1 MSLLLHPF
9 LSVGLLS
16 AGISLAVA
24 VIVWRQPDAPG
35 ARTYAVLLIVLGIWS
50 LLYVGQLFHE
60 SIVMKRPWL
69 VARHAISAVVGIL
82 FWLFAAKYTGRP
94 ELLSR
99 RYMTPIVGGGALLTG
114 IQLFNPMNSYWVSFS
129 LYTGDSVPR
138 MDITFGPL
146 FFLFVA
152 YIFAVV
158 GAGHWFIV
166 KDLRDSFSVYRRQLS
181 AMTVVGII
189 EFVIFI
195 VFFTEHIDAVR
206 SLNPWPHL
214 QLVTYNMVFVA
225 LPLGWSYLRESLFEL
240 QPIRRQAVIE
250 NMGDAVFVFDTQ
262 DQLRNS
268 NAPASALIGGSDLSA
283 VEGKPASAV
292 FSEHPKLLDAYR
304 SGQTNTQHSDENTI
318 GYDGAV
324 ELSDDAVELSDESLT
339 GNDSDGNLVELSTDD
354 GKRFYDLRVSTIE
367 TETTDDA
374 GTVVVA
380 RDVTI
385 RRKQREMLSERTA
398 ELENRK
404 AELER
409 QNERLDQF
417 TSMVSH
423 DLRNPLGVAEMYLEF
438 ARDTGDEDDFEAVSE
453 ALDRMDTMIDELLT
467 IASADTTV
475 ESREQI
481 TLHSLASDAWETT
494 QADGG
499 TIEFDIGPDTVVR
512 GDRELLRNVFENLY
526 RNALDHNE
534 PPVLIRVGT
543 LDKDRSGFYV
553 EDDGTGIPED
563 DREQVFEYGHTTSD
577 SGSGFGLH
585 IVSEL
590 ITAHDWEIG
599 ITESPDGGARF
610 EVYTDSDDIG
620 TA

>member
-1 MSLLLHPF
+1 M
-9 LSVGLLS
+9 
-16 AGISLAVA
+16 
-24 VIVWRQPDAPG
+24 
-35 ARTYAVLLIVLGIWS
+35 
-50 LLYVGQLFHE
+50 
-60 SIVMKRPWL
+60 
-69 VARHAISAVVGIL
+69 
-82 FWLFAAKYTGRP
+82 
-94 ELLSR
+94 
-99 RYMTPIVGGGALLTG
+99 
-114 IQLFNPMNSYWVSFS
+114 
-129 LYTGDSVPR
+129 
-138 MDITFGPL
+138 
-146 FFLFVA
+146 
-152 YIFAVV
+152 
-158 GAGHWFIV
+158 
-166 KDLRDSFSVYRRQLS
+166 
-181 AMTVVGII
+181 
-189 EFVIFI
+189 
-195 VFFTEHIDAVR
+195 
-206 SLNPWPHL
+206 
-214 QLVTYNMVFVA
+214 
-225 LPLGWSYLRESLFEL
+225 
-240 QPIRRQAVIE
+240 
-250 NMGDAVFVFDTQ
+250 
-262 DQLRNS
+262 
-268 NAPASALIGGSDLSA
+268 
-283 VEGKPASAV
+283 
-292 FSEHPKLLDAYR
+292 
-304 SGQTNTQHSDENTI
+304 
-318 GYDGAV
+318 
-324 ELSDDAVELSDESLT
+324 
-339 GNDSDGNLVELSTDD
+339 
-354 GKRFYDLRVSTIE
+354 
-367 TETTDDA
+367 
-374 GTVVVA
+374 VA